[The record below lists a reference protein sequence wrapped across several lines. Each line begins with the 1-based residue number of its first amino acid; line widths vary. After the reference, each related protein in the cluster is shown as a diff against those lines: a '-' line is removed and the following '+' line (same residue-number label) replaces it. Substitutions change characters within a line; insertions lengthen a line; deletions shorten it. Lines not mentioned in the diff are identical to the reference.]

1 MDAPR
6 QLPRRN
12 KGFDE
17 THQELIETAVRL
29 ISESGADALSIT
41 ALARE
46 MGINR
51 TTVYYHFDSREALLH
66 AVASWATA
74 QLARGMDFNLSQPE
88 RIEHISR
95 FVLDNPELIKLWIED
110 FVSGRD
116 IRESYSCWDALVEGT
131 RRSLGAANPG
141 EQIDAEIYC
150 VMLLAASIIGPRV
163 YRNAVRPEA
172 TTDEIVAAF
181 VREHQRVLLR
191 DGLDG
196 QISTDL
202 L

>member
-6 QLPRRN
+6 HVPRRN

-29 ISESGADALSIT
+29 ISEKGAEALSIAT
-41 ALARE
+41 LARA

-74 QLARGMDFNLSQPE
+74 QLAKGMDFNLSRPE
-88 RIEHISR
+88 RIGHISR
-95 FVLDNPELIKLWIED
+95 FVLENPELIKLWIDD
-110 FVSGRD
+110 FVSGAD
-116 IRESYSCWDALVEGT
+116 IRDSYSCWDALVEGT
-131 RRSLGAANPG
+131 QQRLDQENPG
-141 EQIDAEIYC
+141 EGIDAQVYC

-163 YRNAVRPEA
+163 YRNSVDPAASTE
-172 TTDEIVAAF
+172 EIVARF
-181 VREHQRVLLR
+181 VREHQRVLHR
-191 DGLDG
+191 DGLAPKP
-196 QISTDL
+196 
-202 L
+202 

>member
-6 QLPRRN
+6 RLPRRN

-29 ISESGADALSIT
+29 ISERGTDALSIT

-74 QLARGMDFNLSQPE
+74 QLARGMDLNLSRPE
-88 RIEHISR
+88 RIGHIAR
-95 FVLDNPELIKLWIED
+95 FATENPELIKLWIDD
-110 FVSGRD
+110 FVSGSD
-116 IRESYSCWDALVEGT
+116 IRDSYSCWDQLVEGT
-131 RRSLGAANPG
+131 QRKLDEENPG
-141 EQIDAEIYC
+141 EEIDAEVYC

-163 YRNAVRPEA
+163 YRNSINPAA
-172 TTDEIVAAF
+172 TNEEIVAKF
-181 VREHQRVLLR
+181 VREHQRVLRR
-191 DGLDG
+191 DGLVG
-196 QISTDL
+196 PA
-202 L
+202 

>member
-6 QLPRRN
+6 QVPRRN

-29 ISESGADALSIT
+29 ISEKGTDALSIT

-74 QLARGMDFNLSQPE
+74 QLAMGMDVNLSQPE
-88 RIEHISR
+88 RIGHISR
-95 FVLDNPELIKLWIED
+95 FVLDNPELLKLWIDD
-110 FVSGRD
+110 FVSGPD
-116 IRESYSCWDALVEGT
+116 IRDSYSCWDALVDGT
-131 RRSLGAANPG
+131 RRRLAEENPG
-141 EQIDAEIYC
+141 DEIDAEVYC
-150 VMLLAASIIGPRV
+150 TMLLAASIIGPRV
-163 YRNAVRPEA
+163 YRNSVNPGASS
-172 TTDEIVAAF
+172 DEIVARF
-181 VREHQRVLLR
+181 VREQQRVLRR
-191 DGLDG
+191 DGL
-196 QISTDL
+196 TREEV
-202 L
+202 

>member
-6 QLPRRN
+6 QVPRRN

-29 ISESGADALSIT
+29 ISERGADALSIT

-66 AVASWATA
+66 AVASWATG

-88 RIEHISR
+88 RIGHISR
-95 FVLDNPELIKLWIED
+95 FVLDNPELIKLWIDD
-110 FVSGRD
+110 FVSGPD
-116 IRESYSCWDALVEGT
+116 IRDSYSCWDQLVDGT
-131 RRSLGAANPG
+131 RRRLAEENPG
-141 EQIDAEIYC
+141 ETIDAEVYC

-163 YRNAVRPEA
+163 YRGSVNPDASTE
-172 TTDEIVAAF
+172 EIVAKF
-181 VREHQRVLLR
+181 VREQQRVLHR
-191 DGLDG
+191 DGLAR
-196 QISTDL
+196 T
-202 L
+202 